1 MPKKP
6 SGKKWYFKLRSKY
19 RMVIFNDETFEERFI
34 FRLTRLNVFSFFLS
48 LGIIFT
54 LITFLLIVYT
64 PIKEYIPGYPSEY
77 QRQELIQL
85 NIFADSLEREMNKKD
100 LYFENIKRIIEG
112 KDFEDESEIEQQQNT
127 SYDSIKFTNSAADS
141 LLRLE
146 FESQNLHN
154 LYFTDADEN
163 SSKQV
168 VSIRNI
174 NFYTPAEGIVT
185 SHFDISKDHFGIDI
199 VSKHNTAIK
208 AILDG
213 TVIFAGWTLE
223 TGYIIAIQH
232 EQNIIS
238 FYKHNSVLL
247 KKEGDIVSAGEA
259 IAISGASGE
268 MSTGPHLHFE
278 LWHNGAA
285 VNPEDYII
293 FN

>member
-1 MPKKP
+1 
-6 SGKKWYFKLRSKY
+6 
-19 RMVIFNDETFEERFI
+19 MVIFNDETFEERFI

-48 LGIIFT
+48 LGVIFT
-54 LITFLLIVYT
+54 LLTFLLIIYT
-64 PIKEYIPGYPSEY
+64 PVKEYIPGYPSEY
-77 QRQELIQL
+77 QRQELIKL
-85 NIFADSLEREMNKKD
+85 NIFADSLEREISTKD
-100 LYFENIKRIIEG
+100 LFFENIKKIIEG
-112 KDFEDESEIEQQQNT
+112 ADFDDDPELEQQQNRY
-127 SYDSIKFTNSAADS
+127 YDSIRFTNSVADS

-154 LYFTDADEN
+154 LYSTEADEN

-168 VSIRNI
+168 ASIRNI

-185 SHFDISKDHFGIDI
+185 SHFNISKDHFGIDI

-213 TVIFAGWTLE
+213 TVVFAGWTLE

-247 KKEGDIVSAGEA
+247 KKQGDIVSAGEA